1 MRAGDGHST
10 HPQIGIKT
18 KRQVAMAM
26 LMATTAALMASA
38 AAKTKAKSGCL
49 VACHTHAPALHNM
62 ATAN

>member
-1 MRAGDGHST
+1 
-10 HPQIGIKT
+10 
-18 KRQVAMAM
+18 MAM

-49 VACHTHAPALHNM
+49 VACHTHAPALHKM